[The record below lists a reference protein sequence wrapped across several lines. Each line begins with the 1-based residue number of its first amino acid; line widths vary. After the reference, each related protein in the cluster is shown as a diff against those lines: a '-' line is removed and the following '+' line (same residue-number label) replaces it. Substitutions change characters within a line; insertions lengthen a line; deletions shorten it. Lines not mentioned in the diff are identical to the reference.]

1 MKTQKSI
8 LGKTTNSVMNYL
20 MGNNQTE
27 PVAGQGATVLMW
39 TDRYAYEVMKVS
51 ADKKK
56 AILQQYLPERTDNH
70 GMSDTQDYKYE
81 KLNGVDKYVVY
92 KWNAWRW
99 EESKIVFT
107 PAGISLP
114 YEERK
119 LLFSEEGDLKLI
131 PGLTMQ
137 VFSYPIVN
145 ILWGQRKEYY
155 DYSH

>member
-99 EESKIVFT
+99 E
-107 PAGISLP
+107 
-114 YEERK
+114 
-119 LLFSEEGDLKLI
+119 
-131 PGLTMQ
+131 
-137 VFSYPIVN
+137 
-145 ILWGQRKEYY
+145 
-155 DYSH
+155 